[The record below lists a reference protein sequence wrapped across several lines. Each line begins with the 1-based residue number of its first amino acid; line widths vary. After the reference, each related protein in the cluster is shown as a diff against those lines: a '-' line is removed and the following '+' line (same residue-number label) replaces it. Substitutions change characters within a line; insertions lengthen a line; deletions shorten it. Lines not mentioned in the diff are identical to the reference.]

1 MTYIIPGTA
10 FVYQGTWYTAFNEVF
25 ASGCAVE
32 TAAVEVDEFEI
43 AGIRVLRTSTTNS
56 CREKRTGTRTT
67 HNYLNLTPDTY
78 HVI

>member
-43 AGIRVLRTSTTNS
+43 AGIRAVSY
-56 CREKRTGTRTT
+56 T
-67 HNYLNLTPDTY
+67 HLTLPTIY
-78 HVI
+78 SV